1 MTFSTSGPTSTS
13 TTPSS
18 PRPEPP
24 VPPLG
29 HRILGLDPGSAALG
43 WGVVERRDG
52 TWKMAACGV
61 LRAPRR
67 EALAER
73 LHCLHSGLL
82 SLLDRWQPREAA
94 VEDLFYARNARAA
107 LVLGQARGVALLA
120 LCQRGLRPVSYSPL
134 SVKQAVTGSGAA
146 DKEQVRRWVCRW
158 LETTARDIEIDA
170 SDALAVALCHAR
182 SRRWRSLESA
192 APLPRPRR
200 RPADTAGR
208 SASARASAGE
218 RRPAGGRTAQRSRAL
233 PR

>member
-1 MTFSTSGPTSTS
+1 
-13 TTPSS
+13 
-18 PRPEPP
+18 
-24 VPPLG
+24 
-29 HRILGLDPGSAALG
+29 
-43 WGVVERRDG
+43 
-52 TWKMAACGV
+52 MAACGV

-82 SLLDRWQPREAA
+82 SLLDRWQPGEAA

-158 LETTARDIEIDA
+158 LETTARNIEIDA

-200 RPADTAGR
+200 RPAATAGR
-208 SASARASAGE
+208 SASARA
-218 RRPAGGRTAQRSRAL
+218 PAGARQPARGRMAQRARAL